1 MIKRHS
7 LVLPAIALAM
17 VSFGKPKQREVTEL
31 KLDDKAVELKAD
43 ALAAVKTQLRTLCE
57 LAEFVSERAPKRA
70 EAAGAG

>member
-31 KLDDKAVELKAD
+31 KLDDKAVEL
-43 ALAAVKTQLRTLCE
+43 
-57 LAEFVSERAPKRA
+57 
-70 EAAGAG
+70 